1 MLSFTN
7 DTTPGAHDTLIAACN
22 PRRYEKMEVEGWRAS
37 CEEKY
42 STALM
47 KLSKIEV
54 VWPKTAPAPL
64 NSSRNVGVQGD
75 GKIVF
80 RKPTSG
86 EGG

>member
-1 MLSFTN
+1 M
-7 DTTPGAHDTLIAACN
+7 
-22 PRRYEKMEVEGWRAS
+22 EGWRAS